1 MLCRAAR
8 EIPPSG
14 QAREIPPRP
23 RSRRRGNAR
32 LEARRAEG
40 GCGRSWRAPGES
52 SVAGGPNQG
61 APPVGVRR
69 PGERR
74 PAGRRCPATAFRPL
88 RTGTHSCRGPIL
100 SSASRPPRPLG
111 NLSSE
116 KRSPPGPP
124 RRRLRREMFRAS
136 RSRPRALP
144 SSGTGWTGQQRPR
157 PQGRICRGPSRRL
170 RSGAGGEPRPSWD
183 PELRSSRQARRAGGA
198 PVPQLDVEPRPAS
211 STGVGPALC
220 RCCPELG
227 LFPSSSGGE
236 RMSRSP
242 A

>member
-23 RSRRRGNAR
+23 RSRPRGNAR

-40 GCGRSWRAPGES
+40 GCGRSWLAPGES
-52 SVAGGPNQG
+52 SAAGGPNQG

-74 PAGRRCPATAFRPL
+74 PAGRRCPAAAFRPL
-88 RTGTHSCRGPIL
+88 RTGTHSCRGPIS

-144 SSGTGWTGQQRPR
+144 SSGTGGH
-157 PQGRICRGPSRRL
+157 
-170 RSGAGGEPRPSWD
+170 
-183 PELRSSRQARRAGGA
+183 ARRAGLAGGR
-198 PVPQLDVEPRPAS
+198 PGVCVRGPEGSPGRPGTPSCGLRGRHDGLGERQFLSWMLSRGQLLVQ
-211 STGVGPALC
+211 V
-220 RCCPELG
+220 LG
-227 LFPSSSGGE
+227 LPFAGAAQSLGCSHHLLGVRE
-236 RMSRSP
+236 
-242 A
+242 